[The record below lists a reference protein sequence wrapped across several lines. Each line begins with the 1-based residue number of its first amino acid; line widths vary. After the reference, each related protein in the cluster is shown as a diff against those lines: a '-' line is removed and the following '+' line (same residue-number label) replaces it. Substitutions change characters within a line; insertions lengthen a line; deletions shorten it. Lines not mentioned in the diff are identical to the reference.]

1 MEATRFK
8 LFDGMYTGLEQVLD
22 LRSRQHTLTA
32 VNLAN
37 ADTPGFRA
45 REINFENLLQDVMEQ
60 AMDGEKLQEDAIPI
74 QEIEA
79 PPWVRDGNS
88 VNAERES
95 AKLASNSLLYN
106 AVSSGINRRLSLL
119 RFAAS
124 DGKM

>member
-1 MEATRFK
+1 M
-8 LFDGMYTGLEQVLD
+8 LFRSLEQVLD

-37 ADTPGFRA
+37 ADTPGFLA
-45 REINFENLLQDVMEQ
+45 REINFESLLQDVMEQ
-60 AMDGEKLQEDAIPI
+60 AMDGEPLQEDSIPI
-74 QEIEA
+74 QELEA

-95 AKLASNSLLYN
+95 AKMASNSLLYN
-106 AVSSGINRRLSLL
+106 AVTTGLNRKLSLL